1 MIFSRV
7 LATSITLSLCPAVVL
22 ADPITLKS
30 TTGSV
35 ELVGDLKSYNDGVY
49 IIETDLGEL
58 EVDART
64 VTCIG
69 SDCPKAQNL
78 TSEIALFGNQ
88 TLVNQLLIPLLES
101 YSFALDANIETS
113 VETDAKSNIK
123 IISQSGQE
131 FAKIAVQ
138 AGNLSELKNAVA
150 KGKNALVIGSGSS
163 DVLANIGKQSNIIP
177 LAADALVAITSDT
190 NSVKSIS
197 LDALQKVITGTTTNW
212 KDIGGP
218 DVDINVYLPQK
229 KSDLTKI
236 SKDMGFDLSKSKT
249 AERFDNLNDLSNA
262 AASDPYGLGF
272 TNFSNLRTAKALPI
286 HGSCGAYIQP
296 NVFNISAG
304 NYPATYY
311 HYIEAKSEKPP
322 IFAREFLSYLGE
334 AQAKDMINRQGY
346 PSLSVFE
353 NGLADQGNRIV
364 HGLLST
370 AKSVP
375 ITEIRSMLNTLNG
388 ARQLSTVLRF
398 APGTTDL
405 DAQSAAALEALVSE
419 FFLGNYADQTLMVI
433 GFTKS
438 EGSTGENKRNSKAA
452 AQLIS
457 RYIKDADSGG
467 LLEDLQIV
475 VFGYGEASPLV
486 CEDTPEGATI
496 NNRVEI
502 WVKDNS

>member
-1 MIFSRV
+1 MFFSRV
-7 LATSITLSLCPAVVL
+7 LTTSIALSLCSSIVL
-22 ADPITLKS
+22 AEPITLKS

-35 ELVGDLKSYNDGVY
+35 ELIGELKSYDNGVY
-49 IIETDLGEL
+49 VIETDLGEL

-64 VTCIG
+64 VTCVG
-69 SDCPKAQNL
+69 SECPKAESL
-78 TSEIALFGNQ
+78 TSEITLFGNK

-101 YSFALDANIETS
+101 YSFALDANIETVIEADTRS
-113 VETDAKSNIK
+113 TIK

-131 FAKIAVQ
+131 FAKITVH
-138 AGNLSELKNAVA
+138 AGNLSELEKTMA
-150 KGKNALVIGSGSS
+150 KAKNALVIGSGSS
-163 DVLANIGKQSNIIP
+163 DILANSSSSTNITP
-177 LAADALVAITSDT
+177 LAADAIVAITSDT
-190 NSVKSIS
+190 NPVKSIS
-197 LDALQKVITGTTTNW
+197 LNALQKVLSGAITNW
-212 KDIGGP
+212 KDLGGP

-229 KSDLTKI
+229 QSDLTKI
-236 SKDMGFDLSKSKT
+236 ANIMGFDMNKSKS
-249 AERFDNLNDLSNA
+249 AERFDSLDDLSNA

-286 HGSCGAYIQP
+286 HGGCGAYVQP
-296 NVFNISAG
+296 NIFNISAG
-304 NYPATYY
+304 SYPAAYY
-311 HYIEAKSEKPP
+311 HFIKTEVENPP

-334 AQAKDMINRQGY
+334 SQAKEMIDRQGY

-353 NGLADQGNRIV
+353 NGLESQGNRIV

-370 AKSVP
+370 AKTVP
-375 ITEIRSMLNTLNG
+375 ITEMRSMLNTLNG

-398 APGTTDL
+398 TPGTTDL
-405 DAQSAAALEALVSE
+405 DTQSATALEALVSE

-433 GFTKS
+433 GYTSS
-438 EGSTGENKRNSKAA
+438 EGSTGENKRNSKAS

-457 RYIKDADSGG
+457 GYIKDSDSGG
-467 LLEDLQIV
+467 LLADLQIE

-486 CEDTPEGATI
+486 CEDTPEGVAK